1 MSAVLEWTGRL
12 CRSRG
17 WRYEVFHGGDAVVMA
32 NLRFVA
38 QGRRS
43 MFLDE
48 ECVTVVSAA
57 GRSGMTLG
65 QIEGRVSGFDPLDV
79 RASVLALLWR
89 QAWTADLTRPL
100 SSPSVVSVPVKEKR
114 CRAAS

>member
-1 MSAVLEWTGRL
+1 MPKQ
-12 CRSRG
+12 G

-32 NLRFVA
+32 NLRFLA

-57 GRSGMTLG
+57 GRSGMTFG
-65 QIEGRVSGFDPLDV
+65 EIEGRVSGFDPLDV

-89 QAWTADLTRPL
+89 KAWTTDLTRPL
-100 SSPSVVSVPVKEKR
+100 SSRSVVSGPVKAKR
-114 CRAAS
+114 C